1 MGSDHGPS
9 VTVQAA
15 VSFVASEPDAELIL
29 VGRSELIGVELKRL
43 KAHAHPRI
51 SVVEATEIV
60 TMDDSVEIALRQK
73 KQSSMRVAITL
84 VKEGKA
90 QACVSAGNT
99 GALMAVSRYVL
110 KMLPGVDRP
119 AICTILPN
127 QKDGPTYM
135 LDLGANVDCEPQ
147 HLHQFAL
154 MGSALV
160 SAVEGHLRPTVGLLN
175 VGHEETKGNDLV
187 KQTAELLRQDHEQG
201 RLNFYGNVEG
211 NDIFKG
217 TTDIVVCDGF
227 VGNVVL
233 KASEGLGRYVK
244 DVLVS
249 EFKSGPL
256 NMLGALIARGALRAF
271 SRRMN
276 PSRYNGASLLGL
288 RGLVFKSH
296 GGENALGFECA
307 IRRAFE
313 AARHDVLA
321 RISRAIAELMPQS
334 PPSPPGPD
342 ALDAAI
348 PDAMSPDS
356 MPPDA
361 TPPNA
366 TQPDTIP
373 KAVNS
378 KGKAPP
384 DANPTGLTRQ
394 HTA

>member
-1 MGSDHGPS
+1 MTISISIDCMGGDHGPT
-9 VTVQAA
+9 VTIPAA
-15 VSFVASEPDAELIL
+15 VSFVKGEPDVHLFLVGLPDTIIAEL
-29 VGRSELIGVELKRL
+29 RRL
-43 KAHAHPRI
+43 NAYPHPRL
-51 SVVEATEIV
+51 SVIEAMEVV
-60 TMDDSVEIALRQK
+60 TMEDSVETALRHK
-73 KQSSMRVAITL
+73 KKSSMRVALSL

-99 GALMAVSRYVL
+99 GALMAVSRYLL

-119 AICTILPN
+119 AICTALPN

-160 SAVEGHLRPTVGLLN
+160 SAVEDNPRPTVGLLN
-175 VGHEETKGNDLV
+175 VGEEEIKGNELV
-187 KQTAELLRQDHEQG
+187 KQTAELLREDHVKG
-201 RLNFYGNVEG
+201 RLNFFGNVEG

-244 DVLVS
+244 LVLVT
-249 EFKSGPL
+249 EFRNGIL
-256 NMLGALIARGALRAF
+256 NMLGALIARGALKAL

-276 PSRYNGASLLGL
+276 PSRYNGACLLGL

-313 AARHDVLA
+313 AARHDVLS
-321 RISRAIAELMPQS
+321 RISRSIAELMPVS
-334 PPSPPGPD
+334 PADPLEKLSPS
-342 ALDAAI
+342 LSDAA
-348 PDAMSPDS
+348 
-356 MPPDA
+356 
-361 TPPNA
+361 T
-366 TQPDTIP
+366 
-373 KAVNS
+373 
-378 KGKAPP
+378 
-384 DANPTGLTRQ
+384 ANGTGS
-394 HTA
+394 H